1 MVSALAGLFC
11 DNGEP
16 VGDCLSIRGGGISV
30 LGIVVCFNGVCLSK
44 AVL

>member
-16 VGDCLSIRGGGISV
+16 VDDCLSLRGGGISV
-30 LGIVVCFNGVCLSK
+30 LGIVVCCNGVCLSRT
-44 AVL
+44 VL